1 MTARHHHSCRIPILA
16 QPSYKKNDKK
26 PTRYETPDIR
36 ELPYQIDI
44 PNEKVSV
51 DISQSVTLTASVV
64 PAYGP
69 PVHIKWYSLNEDI
82 ATVTSEGIV
91 TGVSEGKATIV
102 ACGDGITAS
111 KEVSVIS
118 VMTPG
123 AVEDIATDTPT
134 EGTVFD
140 VYNLQGIRV
149 ATGIDNAEFSAAGLA
164 PGIYILVSPHGCRR
178 IKI

>member
-1 MTARHHHSCRIPILA
+1 MTS
-16 QPSYKKNDKK
+16 
-26 PTRYETPDIR
+26 
-36 ELPYQIDI
+36 

-102 ACGDGITAS
+102 AYGDGITAS
-111 KEVSVIS
+111 KEVTVIN

-123 AVEDIATDTPT
+123 TVEDIATDTPA

-149 ATGIDNAEFSAAGLA
+149 ATGIDNAEFSAAGSPPA
-164 PGIYILVSPHGCRR
+164 YISWYHPTDAGKLNS
-178 IKI
+178 KIL